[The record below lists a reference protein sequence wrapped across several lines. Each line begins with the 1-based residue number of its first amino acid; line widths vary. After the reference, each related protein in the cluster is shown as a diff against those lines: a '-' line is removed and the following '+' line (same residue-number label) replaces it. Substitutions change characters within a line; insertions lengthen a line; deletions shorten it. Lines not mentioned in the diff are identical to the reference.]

1 MKGTFT
7 SAPTLRHFDQDKPR
21 TIECDSSDDVNAGYL
36 SQPDPEGI
44 LHQVAF
50 FSRKLSPAEV
60 NYDIY
65 DKELM
70 AVVQSFEGWRA
81 ELEGAG
87 TPVQVISDHKNL
99 QHFMKTK
106 RLTRRQGDRAS
117 FYPGLISNSSIAQGP
132 RVENQML

>member
-1 MKGTFT
+1 
-7 SAPTLRHFDQDKPR
+7 
-21 TIECDSSDDVNAGYL
+21 L

-70 AVVQSFEGWRA
+70 AVVKSFEEWRA
-81 ELEGAG
+81 ELEGAD

-99 QHFMKTK
+99 QHFMTTK
-106 RLTRRQGDRAS
+106 RLSRRQA
-117 FYPGLISNSSIAQGP
+117 
-132 RVENQML
+132 